1 MVAIKSAPSP
11 TATARKALRPVH
23 WWAGFG
29 GLMFAWVAYLM
40 IAWVTGPNFERV
52 PVGPSDPPTAM
63 KVVLNAG
70 QILLTIAAV
79 IVVYRVLVRPWR
91 RDRRLTTDG
100 LLVSCFASIWWIDP
114 VGNYFGHWIVYN
126 SYLPNWGSWVAA
138 VPGWNSY
145 AAPGATTVE
154 PFPFLPAMYIS
165 LFFLMTVVVS
175 ELMGWMRRRWPL
187 WSSPRIVLTAFV
199 VGFLLDIPVE
209 AFAFMPLGFWE
220 FPGAGH
226 DLVIFPDSYHAFPLH
241 LAALASA
248 LWTGFGALRFFRNDK
263 GETVAERGLSEMSLS
278 GGRKNLVRF
287 LAMFGAANAVMLMY
301 VLPATIFIG
310 SHASEWPN
318 DLQQRSY
325 FLDGVCGGGTDRLCP
340 RAGLP
345 NPRGNSSIPRTG
357 PDGTL
362 RLPNGEVAKI
372 IPVVPGKTGGPFGG
386 PIFRP

>member
-1 MVAIKSAPSP
+1 MVAIKSPPSP
-11 TATARKALRPVH
+11 AATVRKLQPVQ

-29 GLMFAWVAYLM
+29 AVTFAFVAYLM
-40 IAWVTGPNFERV
+40 IRWVTGPNFERV

-63 KVVLNAG
+63 KVVLVAG
-70 QILLTIAAV
+70 EILLAITAI
-79 IVVYRVLVRPWR
+79 IVVYWFLVRPWR
-91 RDRRLTTDG
+91 RGRGLTTDG
-100 LLVSCFASIWWIDP
+100 LLVLCFASVWWIDP

-126 SYLPNWGSWVAA
+126 SYLPNMGSWVAE

-154 PFPFLPAMYIS
+154 PFPFLPGMYIS

-175 ELMGWMRRRWPL
+175 KLMGWMRRRWPH
-187 WSSPRIVLTAFV
+187 WSRPRIVLTAFV
-199 VGFLLDIPVE
+199 AGFLLDIPIE

-248 LWTGFGALRFFRNDK
+248 LWTGFGALRFFRNDR
-263 GETVAERGLSEMSLS
+263 GETVAERGLSQLPLS
-278 GGRKNLVRF
+278 PGRKNLVRF
-287 LAMFGAANAVMLMY
+287 FAMFGATNAVMLIY

-310 SHASEWPN
+310 SHASEWPK

-325 FLDGVCGGGTDRLCP
+325 FLGGVCGGGTDRLCP
-340 RAGLP
+340 GAGQP
-345 NPRGNSSIPRTG
+345 NPRGNDSIPRTG

-372 IPVVPGKTGGPFGG
+372 IPVVPGETGGPFSG
-386 PIFRP
+386 PFFRP